1 MTIWRLDG
9 AGSREDDRPKCVD
22 TYLDARR
29 LAKLREMDASRQD
42 IIVDRPAEGVV
53 QITLH
58 RPEYRNALRTQ
69 TLAEIAAELGLA
81 TADDATKAVVI
92 TGGLN
97 CFAAGADVREMAP
110 LGPDEILK
118 HERQHHWRAVATF
131 PKPLIGAVCGYALGG
146 GCELALCCDILI
158 AGKNAQFGQPEVNLG
173 MIPGAGGTQR
183 LTRTI
188 GKSLTMQMVLTGKP
202 IGAQQALAA
211 GLVVEVDEP
220 ESALAR
226 AVEIA
231 SIIATKPA
239 LAVRRAKESVLRA
252 YELALTE
259 GIAEERQ
266 AFAQLAASHDRNEG
280 IAAFLEKRKPEFT
293 GR

>member
-1 MTIWRLDG
+1 MEP
-9 AGSREDDRPKCVD
+9 A
-22 TYLDARR
+22 
-29 LAKLREMDASRQD
+29 RQD
-42 IIVDRPAEGVV
+42 ILVERPAAGVV
-53 QITLH
+53 QVTLH
-58 RPEYRNALRTQ
+58 RPEFRNALRTQ
-69 TLAEIAAELGLA
+69 TLAEIAAELMLA
-81 TADDATKAVVI
+81 ASEEATKVVVL
-92 TGGLN
+92 TGGLD

-110 LGPDEILK
+110 LGPVDILT
-118 HERQHHWRAVATF
+118 HARQRHWRAIATF
-131 PKPLIGAVCGYALGG
+131 PKPLVGAVCGYALGG

-183 LTRTI
+183 LARTV
-188 GKSLTMQMVLTGKP
+188 GKALTMQMVLTGQP
-202 IGAQQALAA
+202 ISAQLALAA

-220 ESALAR
+220 ESALSR

-239 LAVRRAKESVLRA
+239 LAVRLAKEAVLRA
-252 YELALTE
+252 YETPLTE
-259 GIAEERQ
+259 GLLAERQ
-266 AFAQLAASHDRNEG
+266 AFALLAASHDRNEG

>member
-1 MTIWRLDG
+1 
-9 AGSREDDRPKCVD
+9 
-22 TYLDARR
+22 
-29 LAKLREMDASRQD
+29 MDQPRQD
-42 IIVDRPAEGVV
+42 IVVTRPDGGVV
-53 QITLH
+53 QLTLH
-58 RPEYRNALRTQ
+58 RPEFRNALRTQ
-69 TLAEIAAELGLA
+69 TLAEIAAELALA
-81 TADDATKAVVI
+81 ADDEATKAVVL
-92 TGGLN
+92 TGGLT

-110 LGPDEILK
+110 LGPDEILT
-118 HERQHHWRAVATF
+118 HQRQLHWRAISAF
-131 PKPLIGAVCGYALGG
+131 PKPLVGAVCGYALGG

-183 LTRTI
+183 LARTV
-188 GKSLTMQMVLTGKP
+188 GKALTMQMVLTGLP
-202 IGAQQALAA
+202 INAQAALAS

-239 LAVRRAKESVLRA
+239 LAVRRAKEAVLRA
-252 YELALTE
+252 YDMPLAE
-259 GIAEERQ
+259 GLAAERQ
-266 AFAQLAASHDRNEG
+266 AFALLAASHDRNEG
-280 IAAFLEKRKPEFT
+280 IAAFLEKRKPEFI